1 MTRRSGLG
9 LNAAGLKG
17 GEMRTVFCAA
27 ALLASANVASASG
40 ALWCSVDDRQVA
52 FQLDAGVTR
61 GLGGPTFNF
70 RGDLEIKARPTGDSL
85 RKTVFEDQNLA
96 QYWLDGEELRLLVY
110 REHEAGDSYRSVE
123 LTILTKASDESTYDG
138 RYTLSVYD
146 GSGADS
152 EPVEFKGDVSCGA
165 E

>member
-1 MTRRSGLG
+1 
-9 LNAAGLKG
+9 
-17 GEMRTVFCAA
+17 MRTGLCAA
-27 ALLASANVASASG
+27 ALLASANGAFASG
-40 ALWCSVDDRQVA
+40 ALWCSVDDHQVA

-70 RGDLEIKARPTGDSL
+70 RGDLEIKARKAGDSL

-110 REHEAGDSYRSVE
+110 REHEAADSYRSVE
-123 LTILTKASDESTYDG
+123 LTILTKARDESTYDG

-146 GSGADS
+146 GSGAGS

>member
-1 MTRRSGLG
+1 
-9 LNAAGLKG
+9 
-17 GEMRTVFCAA
+17 MRTVLCAA
-27 ALLASANVASASG
+27 VLLASANGAFASG
-40 ALWCSVDDRQVA
+40 ALWCSVDDAKVA

-70 RGDLEIKARPTGDSL
+70 RGDLEIKARPAADSL

-110 REHEAGDSYRSVE
+110 REHEAKDNYRSVE
-123 LTILTKASDESTYDG
+123 LTILTKAKDEGTYDG
-138 RYTLSVYD
+138 RYMLAVYD
-146 GSGADS
+146 GTAGVDS
-152 EPVEFKGDVSCGA
+152 DPVELKGDVSCGA

>member
-1 MTRRSGLG
+1 
-9 LNAAGLKG
+9 
-17 GEMRTVFCAA
+17 MRTVLCGAV
-27 ALLASANVASASG
+27 LLASVNGGFASG
-40 ALWCSVDDRQVA
+40 ALWCSVDDAKVA

-70 RGDLEIKARPTGDSL
+70 RGDLEIKARPATDSL
-85 RKTVFEDQNLA
+85 RKTVFEDQNLT

-110 REHEAGDSYRSVE
+110 REHEAKDTYRSVE

-138 RYTLSVYD
+138 RYTLAVYD
-146 GSGADS
+146 GTAGVSSD
-152 EPVEFKGDVSCGA
+152 PVEFKGDVSCGA